1 MVLTIVV
8 VSLKIRGNEQME
20 KRTTEIDV
28 EIKKKLKKIKN
39 KKRN

>member
-8 VSLKIRGNEQME
+8 VGLKIRGNEQMK

-28 EIKKKLKKIKN
+28 EIKIKLKKIKN